1 MHAPGGRHEFP
12 GRGFDVAPSDAI
24 IKSVSYACVGV
35 RVWKMATQKRLQKED
50 IERARQILLAA
61 IYSELPDDRF
71 IKKQAVKQLL
81 STLIAARDSGMP
93 FEKIAEVLKTAG
105 LEISS
110 ETLRSYFFELKTQE
124 ELAAEAQRHAKKVLQ
139 TKSALD
145 RRALEQHVEH
155 AASVAVD
162 HVRRAQ
168 ASPRLVNAFSTER
181 EPTASSSASP
191 SAKAAFSRQGNGN
204 VTKLTGARPASP
216 AAPIPPHAAESARV
230 DSEKGGGAGS
240 AGEAATALPTSESQS
255 APPASS
261 GGDSALTLAAIEQA
275 SEATEERAV
284 LEEDVELRG
293 DLVFYVSGK
302 PFHGTLTKK
311 QIHLLKTVGRII
323 APTKGKSSKDFVAMP
338 PKL

>member
-1 MHAPGGRHEFP
+1 
-12 GRGFDVAPSDAI
+12 
-24 IKSVSYACVGV
+24 
-35 RVWKMATQKRLQKED
+35 MATQKRLQKED
-50 IERARQILLAA
+50 IERARQVLLAA

-71 IKKQAVKQLL
+71 IKKQAVRQLL

-93 FEKIAEVLKTAG
+93 FERIADVLKTAG

-139 TKSALD
+139 TKSALE

-155 AASVAVD
+155 AASIAVD
-162 HVRRAQ
+162 HVRRVQ
-168 ASPRLVNAFSTER
+168 ASPRLVNAFSTGS
-181 EPTASSSASP
+181 EPSASSSSP
-191 SAKAAFSRQGNGN
+191 AEAKTMSSRQAS

-216 AAPIPPHAAESARV
+216 AAPILPLAAESARV
-230 DSEKGGGAGS
+230 DSEKGGGSGS
-240 AGEAATALPTSESQS
+240 EGAAFSALPTSESQS
-255 APPASS
+255 APVASN
-261 GGDSALTLAAIEQA
+261 GEEGALTLAAIEQV
-275 SEATEERAV
+275 SLATEERAV

-302 PFHGTLTKK
+302 PFQGSLTKK

>member
-1 MHAPGGRHEFP
+1 
-12 GRGFDVAPSDAI
+12 
-24 IKSVSYACVGV
+24 
-35 RVWKMATQKRLQKED
+35 MATQKRLQKED
-50 IERARQILLAA
+50 IERARQVLLAA

-71 IKKQAVKQLL
+71 IKKQAVRQLL

-139 TKSALD
+139 TKSALE

-155 AASVAVD
+155 AASLAVD
-162 HVRRAQ
+162 HVRRVQ
-168 ASPRLVNAFSTER
+168 ASPRLVNAFTTGS
-181 EPTASSSASP
+181 EPSASGSSAAE
-191 SAKAAFSRQGNGN
+191 AKTTIGRQAS

-216 AAPIPPHAAESARV
+216 AAPILPQAAESARV
-230 DSEKGGGAGS
+230 DSEKGGGSSGDGTVS
-240 AGEAATALPTSESQS
+240 SALPTSES
-255 APPASS
+255 AASS
-261 GGDSALTLAAIEQA
+261 GGEGALTLAAIEQA
-275 SEATEERAV
+275 SLATEERAV

-302 PFHGTLTKK
+302 PFQGSLTKK